1 MIHFDPRQ
9 ESFHLQGPSYSYI
22 IAVKDGVLLH
32 LYWGARLPQGPA
44 EGLFRLAGD
53 AASFDTGFSRLP
65 FELPTQ
71 EKGYFGQ
78 RAINVVNG
86 QGDDVVSL
94 RYAGHRIF
102 EGKQKLPGLPAS

>member
-65 FELPTQ
+65 FELPAQ

-78 RAINVVNG
+78 RAINVVNS

-102 EGKQKLPGLPAS
+102 